1 MHQEKHTTIVTP
13 SALRPL
19 DMLGIGASSLCLV
32 HCMAMPVLIAAMPM
46 FVPQVLEGPVAH
58 YILGI
63 AVLTFALLAIG
74 PGYARHRQNGV
85 AIFAAIGVVAVLIAT
100 FLLGESRY
108 EFPLI
113 TAGNLML
120 IVAHV
125 KNYKLISKACC

>member
-1 MHQEKHTTIVTP
+1 
-13 SALRPL
+13 
-19 DMLGIGASSLCLV
+19 
-32 HCMAMPVLIAAMPM
+32 
-46 FVPQVLEGPVAH
+46 
-58 YILGI
+58 
-63 AVLTFALLAIG
+63 
-74 PGYARHRQNGV
+74 
-85 AIFAAIGVVAVLIAT
+85 VAVLIAT